1 MEARSGLFYSICQ
14 PQMAFCLMASGSS
27 ALPLSRFMSCETGR
41 INTLSIPDRIGR
53 SETCQHL
60 HTSSQPSWVGFREG
74 VGGDT
79 HSPLSAGNT
88 KGHWDILDATI
99 WHLMCCNGSISLIKR
114 LSSFRAGYPSMTPS
128 GEKEPVS
135 SGGGGEGD

>member
-1 MEARSGLFYSICQ
+1 
-14 PQMAFCLMASGSS
+14 
-27 ALPLSRFMSCETGR
+27 MSCETSR

-53 SETCQHL
+53 SETCIPPPNPPGWG
-60 HTSSQPSWVGFREG
+60 SERG

-99 WHLMCCNGSISLIKR
+99 WHLMCCNGSISLIKS